1 MSLSKNIREKIK
13 RYLLHQI
20 DKGRAPIVQKTSETF
35 NVSQTTIRRYL
46 QQLVEDGIL
55 KASIQNPSG
64 YELIKDTQFFHYFP
78 KQMDLEEDII
88 YEQDIYPLLKTLPPN
103 VEKIWKYVFT
113 EIMNNAIEH
122 SNATSINCMLSRNLI
137 NTSIF
142 IEDNGIGIFEKI
154 RQYIFDKE
162 GKHAS
167 IDDAMVGLF
176 TGKFTTDAESHSG
189 EGIFFSSR
197 SVDTFYILS
206 SNHIFTHDS
215 YELNIAKDITT
226 LDLDSARLLTG
237 TEGTL
242 VKMTLANETKREL
255 KEVFDMFSTVDKGFC
270 KTQIPIK
277 NAIPDAFPVSRSQ
290 ARRISIGFNKFE
302 VVELD
307 FKEVEDIG
315 QAFADE
321 IFRVFQNKNPDIEI
335 DVINANENIQNM
347 IERVKNTKRG

>member
-1 MSLSKNIREKIK
+1 MSLNKNVREKIK

-20 DKGRAPIVQKTSETF
+20 DKRKVNIVLKASETF
-35 NVSQTTIRRYL
+35 DVSKTTIRRYI
-46 QQLVEDGIL
+46 QQYIDEGTVQ
-55 KASIQNPSG
+55 KSVTNPSG
-64 YELIKDTQFFHYFP
+64 HELIVERKFFHYFP
-78 KQMDLEEDII
+78 EQMNLEEDII
-88 YEQDIYPLLKTLPPN
+88 YEEDVYPLLKALPSN

-122 SNATSINCMLSRNLI
+122 SHAKRISCMIDRNLI

-142 IEDNGIGIFEKI
+142 ITDDGIGIFEKI
-154 RQYIFDKE
+154 RQYIFDKD
-162 GKHAS
+162 GKNAS

-176 TGKFTTDAESHSG
+176 TGKFTTDADSHSG

-197 SVDTFYILS
+197 SVDTFCIIS
-206 SNHIFTHDS
+206 SDHIFTHDS
-215 YELNIAKDITT
+215 YEINIAKDMTKM
-226 LDLDSARLLTG
+226 DVGSANSLTG
-237 TEGTL
+237 TAGTL
-242 VKMTLANETKREL
+242 VKMVLANETKREL
-255 KEVFDMFSTVDKGFC
+255 KEVFDMFSTVDKGFY

-307 FKEVEDIG
+307 FKDVEDIG

-321 IFRVFQNKNPDIEI
+321 IFRVFQNRNPNIKIE
-335 DVINANENIQNM
+335 VINANETVKNM
-347 IERVKNTKRG
+347 IERVRNTKRD